1 MYKDICTIFSEPR
14 LATYLKAANHDE
26 QQALELYK
34 LNLRLSES
42 IYPTLCI
49 LEITLRNRISGVL
62 VKHYGDTWFDGYKG
76 EWFDGQFLPLTSGKK
91 NYEWDEIQKT
101 KYKLLKTQRLITK
114 DTLTANLTF
123 GFWTGMINRS
133 YERRIWQNYISQIF
147 ADAPKKYNL
156 IRNISSIRKDLH
168 GIRELRNRV
177 FHHEPIFC
185 TKKMSFDDL
194 VVNYDHA
201 KKLTGWL
208 SQDALIFLKKHD
220 KLSSLLLSIP
230 PSMK

>member
-1 MYKDICTIFSEPR
+1 VYKDICTIFSEPR
-14 LATYLKAANHDE
+14 LATYLKAANHDK
-26 QQALELYK
+26 QQALELYQ

-76 EWFDGQFLPLTSGKK
+76 EWFDGQFLPLSPGKY
-91 NYEWDEIQKT
+91 NRELDEIQKT
-101 KYKLLKTQRLITK
+101 SSKLLNKKKLVTK

-123 GFWTGMINRS
+123 AFWTGMTSRC
-133 YERRIWQNYISQIF
+133 YERSIWQNYISQIF
-147 ADAPKKYNL
+147 PDAPKKYNL
-156 IRNISSIRKDLH
+156 IRNISSIRNDLH
-168 GIRELRNRV
+168 GIRELRNRT

-185 TKKMSFDDL
+185 TKKMSFSDL
-194 VVNYDHA
+194 IANYDRA

-208 SQDALIFLKKHD
+208 SQNALIFLNKHD
-220 KLSSLLLSIP
+220 QFSSLIVSIP